1 MYKFLFNF
9 ADFRVGGGNVFDQM
23 ARYVIQIEQ
32 EAEESYSST
41 LMEKMDFLTENL
53 QDLID
58 IVTIADLEG
67 KRDKLVSVWQRQQRV
82 SRDDSDFVAITNITR
97 SLVALTLKC
106 LYVSP

>member
-1 MYKFLFNF
+1 M
-9 ADFRVGGGNVFDQM
+9 FDQM
-23 ARYVIQIEQ
+23 ASYVILNE
-32 EAEESYSST
+32 YSPL

-58 IVTIADLEG
+58 IVTTEDLEN